1 MFSYLLQIVAKKKNP
16 CSEAY
21 SEFNKPRKRMAPIS
35 EVEEKDW
42 GRREEEEG
50 GESNTP
56 PLQKKH
62 LTTPE

>member
-1 MFSYLLQIVAKKKNP
+1 
-16 CSEAY
+16 
-21 SEFNKPRKRMAPIS
+21 MAPIS

-62 LTTPE
+62 LTTPQ